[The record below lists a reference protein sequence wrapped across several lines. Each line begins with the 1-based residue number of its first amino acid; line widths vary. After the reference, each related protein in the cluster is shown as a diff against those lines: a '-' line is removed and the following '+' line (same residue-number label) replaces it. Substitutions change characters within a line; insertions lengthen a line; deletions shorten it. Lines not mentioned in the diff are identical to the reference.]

1 MDKLLRLSETR
12 DISIFLT
19 NFKER
24 YIIIQ
29 MMVVF
34 RENGDF
40 EFESCM
46 SSSCG
51 EQKQT
56 TSTPSGIP
64 WVLMANDP
72 IDVINKN

>member
-1 MDKLLRLSETR
+1 MDKLLRLSGMH
-12 DISIFLT
+12 DIPIFLT

-34 RENGDF
+34 RENGDL
-40 EFESCM
+40 ESCM
-46 SSSCG
+46 SSSWG

-64 WVLMANDP
+64 WVLMSNDP
-72 IDVINKN
+72 IDVLNES